1 MSIRNKILTLHH
13 ILKYIPQRLIVIVNS
28 KTEQNIALISRR
40 PCVQSREKETIRR
53 LENQETI
60 KEKIYLT
67 TLKMFMVKD
76 IDKLKT
82 QMTDL

>member
-1 MSIRNKILTLHH
+1 M
-13 ILKYIPQRLIVIVNS
+13 PQRLIFIVNS

-40 PCVQSREKETIRR
+40 LCVQSREKETVTK

-76 IDKLKT
+76 TNKLKT
-82 QMTDL
+82 QMIDL

>member
-1 MSIRNKILTLHH
+1 M
-13 ILKYIPQRLIVIVNS
+13 
-28 KTEQNIALISRR
+28 
-40 PCVQSREKETIRR
+40 QSREKETIRR